1 MGMMMMEKCK
11 VCAGIGHVEDIE
23 EKELDDLLATT
34 VEQLAEQEKALAP
47 DLIST
52 IEDAQLAKQKLKYVR
67 PSRAKKK

>member
-52 IEDAQLAKQKLKYVR
+52 IEDAQSKQKLKYIR
-67 PSRAKKK
+67 PSRVKKK